1 MSVPTPTSQ
10 FLPTLQR
17 SATSLFT
24 PVQRELDRIF
34 DQLGSGWSSLAEVG
48 LTPRM
53 DLVET
58 KEALELTFEL
68 PGLKEEDVKIAV
80 DDGLLTVS
88 GEKKAESE
96 TEDRNQR
103 VVERSYGA
111 FERVVSLPR
120 NVDANAIKATLADG
134 VLKVIAPK
142 TAESSARTIEIKPGK

>member
-10 FLPTLQR
+10 FFPTLQR
-17 SATSLFT
+17 SANSLFT

-34 DQLGSGWSSLAEVG
+34 DQLGSSWSNLAEVG
-48 LTPRM
+48 LVPRM

-68 PGLKEEDVKIAV
+68 PGLKEGDVKIAV
-80 DDGLLTVS
+80 EDGLLTVS
-88 GEKKAESE
+88 GEKKAETK

-120 NVDANAIKATLADG
+120 NVDAGAIKATLADG
-134 VLKVIAPK
+134 VLKVVAPK
-142 TAESSARTIEIKPGK
+142 VVGAEARTIEVKPGK